1 MTYIILKDT
10 FGDGLETISN
20 IGLEVIEDVQL
31 DEYIID
37 AAKIIAQEDGYEDP
51 KSYNDDHK
59 DLPIEETLV
68 ICEIKETIWGH
79 SESRPIPSCDV
90 IVSDYIKGVIKKH
103 MDKET
108 KEQYALYLKLK
119 EKFEKDTSQT
129 VHHSR
134 IRDGFLL

>member
-1 MTYIILKDT
+1 MTYIILRDT

-37 AAKIIAQEDGYEDP
+37 AAKIIAHEDGYEDP

-59 DLPIEETLV
+59 ELPIEETLV
-68 ICEIKETIWGH
+68 ICEIKATMWEMWEHYPGA
-79 SESRPIPSCDV
+79 SLRESRPTC
-90 IVSDYIKGVIKKH
+90 SDYIRGVIKKH
-103 MDKET
+103 MDTEN

-119 EKFEKDTSQT
+119 EKFEKDTP
-129 VHHSR
+129 
-134 IRDGFLL
+134 